1 VAAIRSLSN
10 WFSQVAA
17 VTATA
22 VRTIPQRRGSS
33 LATVFGIAGVVA
45 VFVAVLSIGEGF
57 RKTLREA
64 GTPGNA
70 MVMRSG
76 SDSEMMSVIFD
87 EALEIIAQTPGVARG
102 PVDGAADAPLS
113 SGELFVIV
121 DLPSRA
127 TGATSNVPL
136 RGVQPAAFA
145 TRPDLEITSGRKFE
159 WGKNE
164 ILVGEGALRTFRGLE
179 LGSQLRW
186 GKNEWTVVGTFASGG
201 ALWESELWCDARV
214 LQPAYR
220 RGNSFQTVYA
230 KLESPE
236 AFDKFKDALTTDPR
250 LDVQVQRETE
260 YFGNQGRTLQG
271 IIRGLGFIVSLLM
284 GVGAVFGALNTMYSA
299 VASRTREMATLRAL
313 GFGSGAV
320 VVSVL
325 AEAVLL
331 ALAGGAVGAVA
342 AWALFDGYRAA
353 TLNWETFSQVTF
365 AFEVTPALLVQ
376 GALLAL
382 VLGLVGGLFPAIR
395 AARLPVTAALRE
407 A

>member
-1 VAAIRSLSN
+1 MASVGN
-10 WFSQVAA
+10 WLSQVGA

-33 LATVFGIAGVVA
+33 LATIFGIAGVVA

-64 GTPGNA
+64 GDPGNA

-76 SDSEMMSVIFD
+76 SDSEMMSTVFD
-87 EALEIIAQTPGVARG
+87 EARQIIAQTPGVAHG
-102 PVDGAADAPLS
+102 PVDGASDAPLS

-121 DLPSRA
+121 DLPSRR

-145 TRPDLEITSGRKFE
+145 IRPELRITSGRKFE

-164 ILVGEGALRTFRGLE
+164 IIVGEGALRTFRGVDV
-179 LGSQLRW
+179 GSHLRW
-186 GKNEWTVVGTFASGG
+186 SGTEWTVVGTFSAGG

-214 LQPAYR
+214 LQPAYH

-230 KLESPE
+230 KLESPA
-236 AFDKFKDALTTDPR
+236 AFERFKDTLTTDPR
-250 LDVQVQRETE
+250 LDVQVLRETE

-271 IIRGLGFIVSLLM
+271 IIRGLGFVISLLM
-284 GVGAVFGALNTMYSA
+284 GIGAVFGALNTMYSA
-299 VASRTREMATLRAL
+299 VAGRTREIATLRAL

-325 AEAVLL
+325 AEAAVL
-331 ALAGGAVGAVA
+331 ALAGGAIGAFA

-365 AFEVTPALLVQ
+365 SFAVTPPLLLS

-382 VLGLVGGLFPAIR
+382 VLGLIGGLFPAWR

>member
-1 VAAIRSLSN
+1 MSSIGN
-10 WFSQVAA
+10 WFAQVGA
-17 VTATA
+17 VTSTA
-22 VRTIPQRRGSS
+22 VRTIPERRGSS
-33 LATVFGIAGVVA
+33 LATIFGIAGVVA
-45 VFVAVLSIGEGF
+45 VFVAVFSIGDGF

-76 SDSEMMSVIFD
+76 SDSEMMSTVFD

-145 TRPDLEITSGRKFE
+145 TRPSLRITSGRKFE
-159 WGKNE
+159 WGKSE
-164 ILVGEGALRTFRGLE
+164 ILVGEGALRAFRGLE
-179 LGSQLRW
+179 VGSRLRW
-186 GKNEWTVVGTFASGG
+186 GKSEWTVVGTFSSGG

-214 LQPAYR
+214 LQPAYN

-236 AFDKFKDALTTDPR
+236 AFERFKDALTTDPR
-250 LDVQVQRETE
+250 LDVQVLRETE
-260 YFGNQGRTLQG
+260 YFGNQGRTLNG
-271 IIRGLGFIVSLLM
+271 IIRWLGIPLAFLM
-284 GVGAVFGALNTMYSA
+284 GIGAMFGALNTMYNA
-299 VASRTREMATLRAL
+299 VSNRTREIATLRAL
-313 GFGSGAV
+313 GFGSSAV

-325 AEAVLL
+325 VEAALL
-331 ALAGGAVGAVA
+331 GLVGGVVGATA

-353 TLNWETFSQVTF
+353 TLNWDTFSQVTF
-365 AFEVTPALLVQ
+365 AFDVNLPLIVR

-382 VLGLVGGLFPAIR
+382 FLGLVGGLFPAIR